1 MRIAIVIRK
10 SRTGYSADAPHVLGC
25 IATAKTIA
33 ATRRLMIKA
42 LESHIELMAESG
54 EKLPKPRRQF
64 SFVADLD
71 EAESYCTWVEVKL
84 PQLV

>member
-1 MRIAIVIRK
+1 
-10 SRTGYSADAPHVLGC
+10 
-25 IATAKTIA
+25 
-33 ATRRLMIKA
+33 MIKA